1 MQVKTKSIYDK
12 SSKEDGMRLLI
23 TRYYPRGVKKDRFD
37 KWVRDLSPKPDL
49 LKEYRA
55 GSIDWPE
62 FVKRFKLQLKTSEES
77 IAAMKELFELTR
89 RRKNITLLCYER
101 EGENCHR
108 EIVKER
114 LVSLL
119 RCRKTRN

>member
-1 MQVKTKSIYDK
+1 
-12 SSKEDGMRLLI
+12 MRLLI

-62 FVKRFKLQLKTSEES
+62 FVKRFKFQLKTSEES
-77 IAAMKELFELTR
+77 IAAMKEILEISR
-89 RRKNITLLCYER
+89 KRKNITLLCYER

-108 EIVKER
+108 HTVKER
-114 LVSLL
+114 LDSLL
-119 RCRKTRN
+119 RQKKKAAKK

>member
-1 MQVKTKSIYDK
+1 
-12 SSKEDGMRLLI
+12 MRFLI

-49 LKEYRA
+49 LKEDRS

-77 IAAMKELFELTR
+77 IAAMKELLELTK
-89 RRKNITLLCYER
+89 RRKNITLLCYEK
-101 EGENCHR
+101 EGEKCHR
-108 EIVKER
+108 KIVKER
-114 LVSLL
+114 LDSLL
-119 RCRKTRN
+119 RRKTKASLTC